1 MDLKPDRMGIDAVAM
16 AVNNKG
22 MMLYVEVLQNG
33 APVASLVRPIGRTGH
48 IWISGGNSGPLPIPL
63 YGDRANTDLFHSRG
77 GKTFL
82 ELDRFW
88 VGIVVSGG
96 EITDVTRKHR
106 PAGPLEVR
114 KGDYGSLGNGDLM
127 LLYRVGPKQ
136 KVIKHSILRIYRS
149 GFFSGLIR
157 DRMEIPVA
165 AYAMLLAGLLV
176 GGFGIGLLQ
185 HPGVPKLS
193 FENLDPEFNLPFI
206 APGHFETAP
215 EALQNNLVRSSL
227 TRSVVQF
234 YRSVIAGLSGQ
245 GKDSDKM
252 TFPQS
257 RKLASTAHQVLE
269 RELSEMRE
277 AQARMTAAVLKK
289 PASAMLAIPAME
301 GTTISG
307 EIQRI
312 QDKIEI
318 FQKGLLRNQ
327 EMKRKV
333 GGLFPKDAI
342 YDFNLYRDLKPGKKG
357 MFNEQALAALGKI
370 RPFDDMTDEEAMYF
384 QAKTA
389 GQMSRAYAK
398 AQSGKGLSKPGANAK
413 SKSVS
418 LPVGLSSKLSF
429 ATYVFAP
436 DKIFD
441 DSKADAL
448 QGSSIDPKAAKIQR
462 VVEPLIGEI
471 DPTLVEATIQKYR
484 YELQACFE
492 GTLKRDRFT
501 RGVMEWRWQIDS
513 RGLMSEL
520 ELVKSNINDPV
531 MSRCVRQKMS
541 AWRFPKPRRGSIEIT
556 YPIEFNPT
564 RG

>member
-1 MDLKPDRMGIDAVAM
+1 MDLKPDRMGIDAV

-33 APVASLVRPIGRTGH
+33 ARVASLVRPIGRTGH
-48 IWISGGNSGPLPIPL
+48 LWISGGNSGPLPIPL
-63 YGDRANTDLFHSRG
+63 YGDRANTDLFHSRS

-96 EITDVTRKHR
+96 DVTQVTRKQR
-106 PAGPLEVR
+106 PSGPLEVR
-114 KGDYGSLGNGDLM
+114 KGDYGSLANGDLM
-127 LLYRVGPKQ
+127 LLYRVGPKP
-136 KVIKHSILRIYRS
+136 KTIKHAILRIYRP
-149 GFFSGLIR
+149 GIFSGLIR
-157 DRMEIPVA
+157 DRMEVPVA
-165 AYAMLLAGLLV
+165 AYALLLAGLLV
-176 GGFGIGLLQ
+176 GGFGLGLLR
-185 HPGVPKLS
+185 HPGVPALS
-193 FENLDPEFNLPFI
+193 FETLDPEFNLPFI

-257 RKLASTAHQVLE
+257 RKLASNAHRALE
-269 RELSEMRE
+269 HELSEMRE

-289 PASAMLAIPAME
+289 PASAMVAIPATE

-333 GGLFPKDAI
+333 GGLFPKDAS
-342 YDFNLYRDLKPGKKG
+342 YDFNLYRDIKPGQKG
-357 MFNEQALAALGKI
+357 MFNEQALAALAKI
-370 RPFDDMTDEEAMYF
+370 RPFDEMTDEEAMYF

-389 GQMSRAYAK
+389 GQMARAYRK
-398 AQSGKGLSKPGANAK
+398 SESKSGHEQSKSDPNTK
-413 SKSVS
+413 SKGVS
-418 LPVGLSSKLSF
+418 LPVGLSSKLAF
-429 ATYVFAP
+429 ATYVFSP

-448 QGSSIDPKAAKIQR
+448 QGSSIDPKAAKIHR

-471 DPTLVEATIQKYR
+471 DPTLVESTIQKYR

-492 GTLKRDRFT
+492 GALKRDRFT
-501 RGVMEWRWQIDS
+501 RGAMEWRWRIDS
-513 RGLMSEL
+513 RGRLSEL

-556 YPIEFNPT
+556 YPFEFNPT